1 MKWLKEILSAKS
13 GRLSSKRVCGM
24 LGWIIIL
31 GSYIYCI
38 VVNQELPDITD
49 ILIWAIV
56 ALLGVDSVT
65 GALYRDHRTLRRPRH
80 HTPWY
85 GQAQDGVEQEE
96 ENNEGD

>member
-1 MKWLKEILSAKS
+1 MKWLKEILSARS

-24 LGWIIIL
+24 LGWLIIL

-38 VVNQELPDITD
+38 IVGKELPDITD

-65 GALYRDHRTLRRPRH
+65 GALYRDHKKFSRRPH
-80 HTPWY
+80 HMSQY
-85 GQAQDGVEQEE
+85 GQPQEEVEQEE
-96 ENNEGD
+96 ENEGD

>member
-31 GSYIYCI
+31 VGYIYCI
-38 VVNQELPDITD
+38 INGQELPGITD
-49 ILIWAIV
+49 ILVWAIV

-65 GALYRDHRTLRRPRH
+65 GALYRDHRTLIRPRH
-80 HTPWY
+80 NMPQY
-85 GQAQDGVEQEE
+85 GQAQDEVEQERE
-96 ENNEGD
+96 NEGD

>member
-65 GALYRDHRTLRRPRH
+65 GALYRDHKTLKHPH
-80 HTPWY
+80 NISQYEQTKD
-85 GQAQDGVEQEE
+85 QVEQEKE
-96 ENNEGD
+96 ENEGD